1 MFPQIYGTLAA
12 NKQAATYQV
21 ITTGA
26 ATHTINSLGLS
37 AATLVDWGD
46 GSTSTLSGTALR
58 THNYAGAG
66 TWTVTIYLPEN
77 VTTFDIR
84 DNKVD
89 LNSADIAPMVNVSTF
104 IATALHSGT
113 FDSADVSA
121 WQPNDFR
128 MYSMPA
134 GYSGTFDSA
143 DVSAWQPTTFYLF
156 VMPSGYSGTF
166 DSADVS
172 AWQPTIFYLHSM
184 PAGYSGTFDSADVS
198 AWQPTIFYLHSMPA
212 IYTITISATGFAAW
226 TATNNFQMQSNA
238 LSQAAVN
245 SILWQLYQATV
256 IPRTTTGGTIN
267 IGGSNAAPSG
277 TFQAAS
283 ACPVTVATDGKE
295 IAYELLNDSC
305 GAGFNKW
312 STVTITT

>member
-84 DNKVD
+84 DNKVN

-128 MYSMPA
+128 MY
-134 GYSGTFDSA
+134 
-143 DVSAWQPTTFYLF
+143 
-156 VMPSGYSGTF
+156 
-166 DSADVS
+166 
-172 AWQPTIFYLHSM
+172 SM